1 MFILRGLHR
10 QINGLNVSYKRDTK
24 ETYLSLEMVFNF
36 AFSEHCDAAYTQELK
51 FCQQH
56 PIAKPTTQFQFSK
69 AVVIPQLR
77 TLTSSYLDLDKNKQ
91 EFHSSESATVLGKSG
106 ATASS
111 MPNAND
117 ACQISD
123 TNINKVET
131 PPILSSET
139 SLERLKIADKEPVLS
154 HNKSAT
160 LFQDVN
166 CGDATNALQVH
177 NNAVSRQ
184 KRTGQ
189 PVLEEQA
196 LQLSE
201 IELLDAKLTQ
211 LKLGLR

>member
-1 MFILRGLHR
+1 
-10 QINGLNVSYKRDTK
+10 
-24 ETYLSLEMVFNF
+24 
-36 AFSEHCDAAYTQELK
+36 
-51 FCQQH
+51 
-56 PIAKPTTQFQFSK
+56 
-69 AVVIPQLR
+69 
-77 TLTSSYLDLDKNKQ
+77 
-91 EFHSSESATVLGKSG
+91 
-106 ATASS
+106 

-160 LFQDVN
+160 SFQDVN
-166 CGDATNALQVH
+166 CGDVTNALQVQ
-177 NNAVSRQ
+177 NNDVSRQ

-189 PVLEEQA
+189 PALEEQA